1 MASKRMFSS
10 KIIESADF
18 LNLPHSTQ
26 NLYIHLSMGADDDG
40 IVNNAKIVM
49 RMTGCRPKD
58 YQKLIENGYIIELS
72 ENLCVI
78 KHWKINNN
86 IRGDRYT
93 QTIYPEALQML
104 DLRGKEY
111 AKKDKENDNHFDN
124 QNDNHF
130 VVASKH
136 DIDKDNTK
144 ENDSLVCNIYEDF
157 CNKLAKAYP
166 QARFDKETAY
176 SMWIKRTNELNKDI
190 QEASDL
196 IGRAIWNYLSEYKK
210 SHNEDGEID
219 FSYVPKLSNI
229 LGTQFENLVL
239 SLIDKEAFADEL

>member
-1 MASKRMFSS
+1 MANKRMFSS

-49 RMTGCRPKD
+49 RMTGCKPKD

-104 DLRGKEY
+104 DLIGKEY
-111 AKKDKENDNHFDN
+111 VKKDKENGNHFDN
-124 QNDNHF
+124 QNNNHF
-130 VVASKH
+130 VTPNKYNT
-136 DIDKDNTK
+136 DKDNTK
-144 ENDSLVCNIYEDF
+144 ENDSLVCDIYEDF

-166 QARFDKETAY
+166 QSRFDKETAY
-176 SMWIKRTNELNKDI
+176 SMWKKRTNELNKDI
-190 QEASDL
+190 QEASNL
-196 IGRAIWNYLSEYKK
+196 IGRAIWNYLSEYEK
-210 SHNEDGEID
+210 SHNEDDEID

-229 LGTQFENLVL
+229 LGTQFDYLIL
-239 SLIDKEAFADEL
+239 PLIDMEV